1 MRRGEEEEGASRS
14 STSLFALLL
23 FIHSQF
29 NLHKFK
35 LPQYKRLKKRT
46 ILFFKSRGD
55 EVKNPPKLMKTFQ
68 LPPTKFEKQL

>member
-35 LPQYKRLKKRT
+35 LPQYKRLKNGQYCS
-46 ILFFKSRGD
+46 LNQ
-55 EVKNPPKLMKTFQ
+55 EE
-68 LPPTKFEKQL
+68 TK